1 MDTEENETEESV
13 LELAPIV
20 QDSIRDDPVLRHI
33 SNFKEISDFTIA
45 FGLSRTSTAEPESRE
60 MSRHILPSRLDE
72 MDRQTIQ
79 SSERLLRTTSVM
91 QKPAPNRI
99 RKADLPEKK
108 TMEVTASNF
117 RRRCVSSTASHL
129 LNCNAV
135 TSRLTFSKIEIRK
148 DLYLRSRGIFGDF
161 LHQATP
167 H

>member
-72 MDRQTIQ
+72 MDRQTIH
-79 SSERLLRTTSVM
+79 SS
-91 QKPAPNRI
+91 
-99 RKADLPEKK
+99 
-108 TMEVTASNF
+108 
-117 RRRCVSSTASHL
+117 
-129 LNCNAV
+129 
-135 TSRLTFSKIEIRK
+135 
-148 DLYLRSRGIFGDF
+148 
-161 LHQATP
+161 
-167 H
+167 